1 MPEHLIRL
9 RGGWLWLEPQAR
21 GRLPDP
27 SMSRRLT
34 LPLSWPQGNTGKGR
48 VRLTRSF
55 ATPRIDPEREILLLR
70 LEHVHGLVSAELNA
84 REITRSAPGTT
95 TIDIPLPY
103 PLPCRNHLVLEVE
116 SPLPGVDVE
125 KWGVVALVIVTR
137 SEPWSEHVL
146 GETEPRA

>member
-21 GRLPDP
+21 GQPPDP

-34 LPLSWPQGNTGKGR
+34 LPMPWPQGSTINGS

-70 LEHVHGLVSAELNA
+70 LEHVHGLVSAELND
-84 REITRSAPGTT
+84 REITRSAPETT
-95 TIDIPLPY
+95 AIDIPLPY
-103 PLPCRNHLVLEVE
+103 PLPSRNRLVLEVE
-116 SPLPGVDVE
+116 PPLAGVIVE
-125 KWGVVALVIVTR
+125 QWGVIALVIVTR